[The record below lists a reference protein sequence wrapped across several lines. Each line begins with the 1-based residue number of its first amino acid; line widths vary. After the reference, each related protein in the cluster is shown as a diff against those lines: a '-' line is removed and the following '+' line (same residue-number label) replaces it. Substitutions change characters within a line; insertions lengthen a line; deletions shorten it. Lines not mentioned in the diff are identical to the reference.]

1 MNKVLSQAASLAS
14 GSGGTSGGGRG
25 RSIAVVIGIGLLALL
40 GLSIV
45 LGSWYTI
52 DQRERGVIL
61 RNGKLIGIA
70 TPGLGFKLPFF
81 DSIVKISLETQRARF
96 DKVHSYSRDQQP
108 ANLVISVN
116 YRATEDKVDDL
127 YSQFGGLQGYADRVL
142 FPKVNSEAK
151 IVFGQFNAV
160 TAIQERGRLNSEVMS
175 AILKAAA
182 GPVVIEAVQIENL
195 DFSNEYEKSIEQ
207 RMLAEVEVQR
217 LRQNAE
223 REKVQA
229 EIVVTKATAEA
240 NAVRQR
246 AQAEADAIKLRGEA
260 EASAIRARGA
270 ALGDNPNLIGLVQ
283 AEKWDGRL
291 PVTMLPGGAVP
302 MLNLDA
308 RTVAPSPTAPRAA
321 GPVQTP
327 ATASA
332 R

>member
-1 MNKVLSQAASLAS
+1 MSNILSKAAASAS
-14 GSGGTSGGGRG
+14 GSSGGTGGGRRILLIAG
-25 RSIAVVIGIGLLALL
+25 IAVVALF
-40 GLSIV
+40 GFSIV
-45 LGSWYTI
+45 SGSWYTI
-52 DQRERGVIL
+52 DQRERGVVL
-61 RNGKLIGIA
+61 RNGKLIGVA
-70 TPGLGFKLPFF
+70 QPGLGFKLPFF
-81 DSIVKISLETQRARF
+81 DQVVKISLETQRVQF
-96 DKVHSYSRDQQP
+96 DKVNSYSRDQQP
-108 ANLVISVN
+108 ADLLISVN
-116 YRATEDKVDDL
+116 FRATEDKVDDL
-127 YSQFGGLQGYADRVL
+127 YSQFGSLKGYADRVL
-142 FPKVNSEAK
+142 LPKVQSESK

-175 AILKAAA
+175 AVLKSAG
-182 GPVVIEAVQIENL
+182 GPVVIESVQIENL

-246 AQAEADAIKLRGEA
+246 AQAESEAIRLRGEA

-270 ALGDNPNLIGLVQ
+270 ALGDNPNLVTLVQ
-283 AEKWDGRL
+283 AEKWDGKL

-302 MLNLDA
+302 MLNLDP
-308 RTVAPSPTAPRAA
+308 RTTA
-321 GPVQTP
+321 
-327 ATASA
+327 ATT

>member
-1 MNKVLSQAASLAS
+1 MSKILTQAASAATG
-14 GSGGTSGGGRG
+14 GSGGGSRG
-25 RSIAVVIGIGLLALL
+25 RNFAVMLGIGLLVVL

-61 RNGKLIGIA
+61 RNGKLIGTA
-70 TPGLGFKLPFF
+70 TPGLGFKIPFI
-81 DSIVKISLETQRARF
+81 DSIVKISLETQRVQF
-96 DKVHSYSRDQQP
+96 DKVNAYSRDQQP
-108 ANLVISVN
+108 ADLLISVN
-116 YRATEDKVDDL
+116 FRATEDKVDEL
-127 YSQFGGLQGYADRVL
+127 YSQFGSVRGYADRILLPTVQ
-142 FPKVNSEAK
+142 SQSK

-160 TAIQERGRLNSEVMS
+160 TAIQERGRLNAEVM
-175 AILKAAA
+175 AAVLKYAE
-182 GPVVIEAVQIENL
+182 GPVVIESVQIENL

-246 AQAEADAIKLRGEA
+246 AQAESEAIRLRGEA

-270 ALGDNPNLIGLVQ
+270 ALGDNPNLVNLVQ

-302 MLNLDA
+302 MINLDP
-308 RTVAPSPTAPRAA
+308 RTVAPAVTPRAA
-321 GPVQTP
+321 TP
-327 ATASA
+327 SQSPLTSSA

>member
-1 MNKVLSQAASLAS
+1 MSKILTQAASVAS
-14 GSGGTSGGGRG
+14 GTGGGGRG
-25 RSIAVVIGIGLLALL
+25 RSILVLLGVGLLVLL

-61 RNGKLIGIA
+61 RNGKLIGVA
-70 TPGLGFKLPFF
+70 TPGLGFKIPFI
-81 DSIVKISLETQRARF
+81 DSIVKISLETQRVQF
-96 DKVHSYSRDQQP
+96 DKVNSYSRDQQP
-108 ANLVISVN
+108 ADLLISVN
-116 YRATEDKVDDL
+116 FRATEDKVDDL
-127 YSQFGGLQGYADRVL
+127 YSQFGSVRGFADRILLPTVQ
-142 FPKVNSEAK
+142 SQSK

-160 TAIQERGRLNSEVMS
+160 TAIQERGRLNAEVM
-175 AILKAAA
+175 AAVLKYAE
-182 GPVVIEAVQIENL
+182 GPIVIESVQIENL

-246 AQAEADAIKLRGEA
+246 AQAESEAIRLRGEA
-260 EASAIRARGA
+260 EAAAIRARGA
-270 ALGDNPNLIGLVQ
+270 ALGDNPNLVNLVQ

-302 MLNLDA
+302 MLNLDP
-308 RTVAPSPTAPRAA
+308 RSVAPAPRAA
-321 GPVQTP
+321 APGQTP

>member
-1 MNKVLSQAASLAS
+1 MRNVLSQAAGNMA
-14 GSGGTSGGGRG
+14 GNTTAGTATFGGGSRIMLILG
-25 RSIAVVIGIGLLALL
+25 VAAIALVGASIA
-40 GLSIV
+40 

-61 RNGKLIGIA
+61 RNGKLIGTA
-70 TPGLGFKLPFF
+70 QPGLGFKLPFF
-81 DSIVKISLETQRARF
+81 DSIVKISLETQRVQF
-96 DKVHSYSRDQQP
+96 DKVNSYSRDQQP
-108 ANLVISVN
+108 ADLLISVN
-116 YRATEDKVDDL
+116 YRATEDKVDEL
-127 YSQFGGLQGYADRVL
+127 YAQFGGIRGYADRVL
-142 FPKVNSEAK
+142 LPKVQSESK

-160 TAIQERGRLNSEVMS
+160 TAIQERGRLNSEVMA
-175 AILKAAA
+175 AILKSAG
-182 GPVVIEAVQIENL
+182 GPVVIESVQIENL
-195 DFSNEYEKSIEQ
+195 DFSKEYEKSIEQ

-246 AQAEADAIKLRGEA
+246 AQAESEAIRLRGEA

-270 ALGDNPNLIGLVQ
+270 ALGDNPNLVTLVQ

-302 MLNLDA
+302 MLNLDS
-308 RTVAPSPTAPRAA
+308 RT
-321 GPVQTP
+321 
-327 ATASA
+327 TASTT

>member
-1 MNKVLSQAASLAS
+1 MSNVLARASAAASG
-14 GSGGTSGGGRG
+14 GSATSGVSRFIVVLGV
-25 RSIAVVIGIGLLALL
+25 AVLVLF
-40 GLSIV
+40 GLSLI

-81 DSIVKISLETQRARF
+81 DSIVKISLETQRVQF
-96 DKVHSYSRDQQP
+96 DKVNSYSRDQQP
-108 ANLVISVN
+108 ADLLISVN

-127 YSQFGGLQGYADRVL
+127 YTQFGSLRGYADRVL
-142 FPKVNSEAK
+142 LPKVLAESK

-160 TAIQERGRLNSEVMS
+160 TAIQERGRLNSEVM
-175 AILKAAA
+175 AAVLKAAG
-182 GPVVIEAVQIENL
+182 GPVVIESVQIENL
-195 DFSNEYEKSIEQ
+195 DFSKDYEKSIEQ

-246 AQAEADAIKLRGEA
+246 AQAEAEAIRLRGEA

-270 ALGDNPNLIGLVQ
+270 ALGDNPNLINLVQ
-283 AEKWDGRL
+283 AEKWDGKL

-302 MLNLDA
+302 MINLDP
-308 RTVAPSPTAPRAA
+308 RTVMPSPSAPRVA
-321 GPVQTP
+321 PTP
-327 ATASA
+327 TAV

>member
-1 MNKVLSQAASLAS
+1 MSKILTQATSVASS
-14 GSGGTSGGGRG
+14 GTGGGGRG
-25 RSIAVVIGIGLLALL
+25 RSILVMLGVGLLILL

-61 RNGKLIGIA
+61 RNGKLIGTA
-70 TPGLGFKLPFF
+70 TPGLGFKIPFI
-81 DSIVKISLETQRARF
+81 DSIVKISLETQRVQF
-96 DKVHSYSRDQQP
+96 DKVNSYSRDQQP
-108 ANLVISVN
+108 ADLLISVN
-116 YRATEDKVDDL
+116 FRATEDKVDDL
-127 YSQFGGLQGYADRVL
+127 YAQFGSLRGYADRVL
-142 FPKVNSEAK
+142 LPKVQSESK

-160 TAIQERGRLNSEVMS
+160 TAIQERGRLNAEVM
-175 AILKAAA
+175 AAVLKAAQ
-182 GPVVIEAVQIENL
+182 GPVVIESVQIENL

-246 AQAEADAIKLRGEA
+246 AQAESEAIRLRGEA
-260 EASAIRARGA
+260 EAAAIRARGA
-270 ALGDNPNLIGLVQ
+270 ALGDNPNLVNLVQ

-302 MLNLDA
+302 MLNLDP
-308 RTVAPSPTAPRAA
+308 RSVAPAPVAPRTAAPPTASR
-321 GPVQTP
+321 
-327 ATASA
+327 
-332 R
+332 

>member
-1 MNKVLSQAASLAS
+1 MNKVLSQMTSQ
-14 GSGGTSGGGRG
+14 TSGGGSSGGGRARG
-25 RSIAVVIGIGLLALL
+25 IAVMLGIGLLVLI
-40 GLSIV
+40 GLSVV

-61 RNGKLIGIA
+61 RNGKLIGTA
-70 TPGLGFKLPFF
+70 TPGLGFKIPFI
-81 DSIVKISLETQRARF
+81 DSIVKISLETQRVQF
-96 DKVHSYSRDQQP
+96 DKVNSYSRDQQP
-108 ANLVISVN
+108 ADLLISVN
-116 YRATEDKVDDL
+116 FRATEDKVDDL
-127 YSQFGGLQGYADRVL
+127 YAQFGSLRGYADRVL
-142 FPKVNSEAK
+142 LPKVQSESK

-160 TAIQERGRLNSEVMS
+160 TAIQERGRLNAEVM
-175 AILKAAA
+175 AAVLKAAA
-182 GPVVIEAVQIENL
+182 GPVVIESVQIENL

-246 AQAEADAIKLRGEA
+246 AQAEADAIRLRGEA

-283 AEKWDGRL
+283 AEKWDGKL

-302 MLNLDA
+302 MLNLDP
-308 RTVAPSPTAPRAA
+308 RTIAPSATPRAA
-321 GPVQTP
+321 APVP
-327 ATASA
+327 ASS

>member
-1 MNKVLSQAASLAS
+1 MSKILTQATSS
-14 GSGGTSGGGRG
+14 PTGGGGGGR
-25 RSIAVVIGIGLLALL
+25 SIIVIVGVAILFVL
-40 GLSIV
+40 GLSIA

-61 RNGKLIGIA
+61 RNGKLIGTA
-70 TPGLGFKLPFF
+70 TPGLGFKIPFI
-81 DSIVKISLETQRARF
+81 DSIVKISLETQRVQF
-96 DKVHSYSRDQQP
+96 DKVNSYSRDQQP
-108 ANLVISVN
+108 ADLLISVN
-116 YRATEDKVDDL
+116 FRATEDKVDDL
-127 YSQFGGLQGYADRVL
+127 YAQFGSLRGYADRVL
-142 FPKVNSEAK
+142 LPKVQSESK

-160 TAIQERGRLNSEVMS
+160 TAIQERGRLNSEVM
-175 AILKAAA
+175 AAVLKAAQ
-182 GPVVIEAVQIENL
+182 GPVVIESVQIENL

-246 AQAEADAIKLRGEA
+246 AQAESEAIRLRGEA
-260 EASAIRARGA
+260 EAAAIRARGA
-270 ALGDNPNLIGLVQ
+270 ALGDNPNLVNLVQ
-283 AEKWDGRL
+283 AEKWDGKL

-302 MLNLDA
+302 MINLDP
-308 RTVAPSPTAPRAA
+308 RTVAPSPAGTRASTPTQ
-321 GPVQTP
+321 GPLSS
-327 ATASA
+327 SA

>member
-1 MNKVLSQAASLAS
+1 MRDMLSKATAAAT
-14 GSGGTSGGGRG
+14 GSGGSSGGGSR
-25 RSIAVVIGIGLLALL
+25 RFIVILGVALLALL

-108 ANLVISVN
+108 ANLAISVN

-127 YSQFGGLQGYADRVL
+127 YSQFGSLRGYADRVL
-142 FPKVNSEAK
+142 FPKVNAESK

-160 TAIQERGRLNSEVMS
+160 TAIQERGRLNAEVMA

-195 DFSNEYEKSIEQ
+195 DFSAEYEKSIEQ

-283 AEKWDGRL
+283 AEKWDGKL

-302 MLNLDA
+302 MLNLDP
-308 RTVAPSPTAPRAA
+308 RTVAPATPRAA
-321 GPVQTP
+321 APGSAP
-327 ATASA
+327 TAAAA

>member
-1 MNKVLSQAASLAS
+1 MNKVLSQVTSPAS
-14 GSGGTSGGGRG
+14 GGGSGGGRARAFVVLLG
-25 RSIAVVIGIGLLALL
+25 IAVLVLL

-45 LGSWYTI
+45 FGSWYTI

-61 RNGKLIGIA
+61 RNGKLIGTA
-70 TPGLGFKLPFF
+70 LPGLGFKIPFI
-81 DSIVKISLETQRARF
+81 DTIVKISLETQRVQF
-96 DKVHSYSRDQQP
+96 DKVNSYSRDQQP
-108 ANLVISVN
+108 ADLLISVN
-116 YRATEDKVDDL
+116 FRATEDKVDDL
-127 YSQFGGLQGYADRVL
+127 YSQFGSLRGYADRIL
-142 FPKVNSEAK
+142 LPKVQSESK

-160 TAIQERGRLNSEVMS
+160 TAIQERGRLNAEVM
-175 AILKAAA
+175 AAVLKAAA
-182 GPVVIEAVQIENL
+182 GPVVIESVQIENL

-246 AQAEADAIKLRGEA
+246 AQAEADAIRLRGEA
-260 EASAIRARGA
+260 EAAAIRARGA
-270 ALGDNPNLIGLVQ
+270 ALGDNPNLVNLVQ
-283 AEKWDGRL
+283 AEKWDGKL

-302 MLNLDA
+302 MLNLDP
-308 RTVAPSPTAPRAA
+308 RTVAPSPPRAA
-321 GPVQTP
+321 ASVP
-327 ATASA
+327 AGS